1 MTMSLVE
8 NKQQLFSEL
17 KERLNPEGI
26 EVSVADSILI
36 RRIGLITKI
45 PMQRCAEEVF
55 ILRKLKDLG
64 IPTVEITDVHSIKTR
79 AGIVSS
85 YTMREIEGAVDLIR
99 HGNKFLNDDYYL
111 FLKKV
116 FDGLQKTH
124 FDGFGAIKLTS
135 SDVKT
140 EYGSDKE
147 LLRSI
152 LHKVESRGYWPSDEI
167 DELKAELDQ
176 TECAQEAILAH
187 TDILHNILVN
197 KYGKF
202 HLIDPQTI
210 VSAANKYWDL
220 TYYLIYA
227 NGYGCTSGLVKFL
240 KQFKIDDWNLL
251 LITAKINAYER
262 VSFYTKYDPS
272 KLPGMISFLEGLKQN
287 HIRIGNKVLTKTDL

>member
-1 MTMSLVE
+1 M
-8 NKQQLFSEL
+8 
-17 KERLNPEGI
+17 
-26 EVSVADSILI
+26 
-36 RRIGLITKI
+36 
-45 PMQRCAEEVF
+45 
-55 ILRKLKDLG
+55 
-64 IPTVEITDVHSIKTR
+64 
-79 AGIVSS
+79 
-85 YTMREIEGAVDLIR
+85 
-99 HGNKFLNDDYYL
+99 
-111 FLKKV
+111 
-116 FDGLQKTH
+116 
-124 FDGFGAIKLTS
+124 
-135 SDVKT
+135 
-140 EYGSDKE
+140 
-147 LLRSI
+147 
-152 LHKVESRGYWPSDEI
+152 
-167 DELKAELDQ
+167 DQ

-272 KLPGMISFLEGLKQN
+272 KLPGMISFLEGLKQ
-287 HIRIGNKVLTKTDL
+287 KPYTDWK